1 MYFLKEYKTLL
12 NTRPPNENSIRR
24 PPKNLFWKIEDPS
37 SVPLLYCRAYG
48 ILRECFIKY
57 LEKVELQSYSI
68 IKTKD
73 LEYQSNRLV
82 VGTRVMYY
90 TLYLD

>member
-1 MYFLKEYKTLL
+1 MTSTDSFNRYDSDVWVISFQVDFLTVILFGEEK
-12 NTRPPNENSIRR
+12 RPNMH
-24 PPKNLFWKIEDPS
+24 
-37 SVPLLYCRAYG
+37 
-48 ILRECFIKY
+48 ILHECFIKY

-73 LEYQSNRLV
+73 VEYQSNSLV